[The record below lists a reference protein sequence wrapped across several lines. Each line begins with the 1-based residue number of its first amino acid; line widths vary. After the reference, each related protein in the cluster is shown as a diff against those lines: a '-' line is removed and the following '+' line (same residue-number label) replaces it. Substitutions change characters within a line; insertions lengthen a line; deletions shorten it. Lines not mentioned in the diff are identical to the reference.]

1 MTDEARSSLLQAARL
16 RLLTSCP
23 RGVSMDIPRQ
33 PQKKRGRYVAIG
45 AGALTLVLIT
55 VLLGSLPTAAPGVDR
70 AMLIIDSVQ
79 RGTMVRAVRAPGTL
93 VPERVRLVSA
103 LTAGRIERL
112 PVRPG
117 ATVTGGSDLLDM
129 SNPDVQLE
137 ALEAG
142 RQVTSAE
149 AALVNLETALS
160 TQRLTQQATIASAQA
175 ASSDAKRQATMLSSL
190 GKQQLASVNEVAQA
204 NERAAEQAARLAAER
219 SRLQVM
225 DGAMA
230 RQIALQ
236 RTEVQRARSI
246 AEFQAARVA
255 SMHVRAPEDGVLQTL
270 PLELGQWVVPGQ
282 VLATIAQPGRLKA
295 VLRVPETQA
304 RDIVIGQEVAVDTRN
319 GIAKGHVMRVDP
331 SVQNGTVTV
340 EVALDG
346 ALPRG
351 ARPDLSVDGT
361 IEIERLPDVLHV
373 GRPAY
378 GQGESIGLF
387 KLDPDGK
394 YASRVTVK
402 LGRTSVNSVQV
413 LQGLAKGDRVI
424 ISDMSQFDN
433 VERVKLK

>member
-1 MTDEARSSLLQAARL
+1 
-16 RLLTSCP
+16 
-23 RGVSMDIPRQ
+23 MDIPRA
-33 PQKKRGRYVAIG
+33 PKKKRAKYIAGGGAVAVL
-45 AGALTLVLIT
+45 ALST
-55 VLLGSLPTAAPGVDR
+55 VILASMPRAAPSVER
-70 AMLIIDSVQ
+70 TTLLIDSVQ

-103 LTAGRIERL
+103 LTAGRVERL

-117 ATVTGGSDLLDM
+117 ATVTAGSSLLDM

-142 RQVTSAE
+142 RQVTTAE
-149 AALVNLETALS
+149 AALVNLETALA
-160 TQRLTQQATIASAQA
+160 TQRLQQQSALASAEA
-175 ASSDAKRQATMLSSL
+175 AASDAKRQAAVLASL
-190 GKQQLASVNEVAQA
+190 GKKNLASGNDVAQA
-204 NERAAEQAARLAAER
+204 TERATEQNARLSAER
-219 SRLQVM
+219 DRLRVM

-230 RQIALQ
+230 RQISLQ
-236 RTEVQRARSI
+236 RSEVQRARAI

-255 SMHVRAPEDGVLQTL
+255 SMKVRAPEEGVLQTL

-304 RDIVIGQEVAVDTRN
+304 RDIVLGQPVDVDTRN
-319 GIAKGHVMRVDP
+319 GIAKGRVMRVDP

-340 EVALDG
+340 EVALEG

-361 IEIERLPDVLHV
+361 IEIARLTDVLHV
-373 GRPAY
+373 SRPAY
-378 GQGESIGLF
+378 GQGESTVGLF
-387 KLDPDGK
+387 VLDPDGK
-394 YASRVTVK
+394 YATRRPVQ
-402 LGRTSVNSVQV
+402 LGQSSVNSIQIM
-413 LQGLAKGDRVI
+413 QGLKVGDRVI
-424 ISDMSQFDN
+424 ISDMSQWDN

>member
-1 MTDEARSSLLQAARL
+1 
-16 RLLTSCP
+16 
-23 RGVSMDIPRQ
+23 MDIART

-45 AGALTLVLIT
+45 AGVLTLVLVT
-55 VLLGSLPTAAPGVDR
+55 VTLASLPTAAPSVER
-70 AMLIIDSVQ
+70 TTLLIDSVQ

-93 VPERVRLVSA
+93 VPEQVRFISA

-117 ATVTGGSDLLDM
+117 ATVTTGSALLDM

-142 RQVTSAE
+142 RQVTAAE
-149 AALVNLETALS
+149 AALVNLETALA
-160 TQRLTQQATIASAQA
+160 TQRLTQQAAIASAEA
-175 ASSDAKRQATMLSSL
+175 AASDAKRQATMFASL
-190 GKQQLASVNEVAQA
+190 GKQQLASGNDIALA
-204 NERAAEQAARLAAER
+204 NERAAEQTARLTSEQG
-219 SRLQVM
+219 RLRVM

-236 RTEVQRARSI
+236 RTEVARARAI
-246 AEFQAARVA
+246 AQFQQNRVA
-255 SMHVRAPEDGVLQTL
+255 SMQVRAPEEGVLQTL

-282 VLATIAQPGRLKA
+282 VLATVAQPGRLKA

-304 RDIVIGQEVAVDTRN
+304 RDVVIGQPVDVDTRN
-319 GIAKGHVMRVDP
+319 GIAKGRVLRVDP

-346 ALPRG
+346 TLPRG

-373 GRPAY
+373 SRPAY
-378 GQGESIGLF
+378 GQGESTVGLF
-387 KLDPDGK
+387 KLDADGK
-394 YASRVTVK
+394 YASRVPVK
-402 LGRTSVNSVQV
+402 LGRSSVNTIQIM
-413 LQGLAKGDRVI
+413 QGLAVGDRVI
-424 ISDMSQFDN
+424 ISDMSQWDN
-433 VERVKLK
+433 VERVKIK

>member
-1 MTDEARSSLLQAARL
+1 
-16 RLLTSCP
+16 
-23 RGVSMDIPRQ
+23 MDIPR
-33 PQKKRGRYVAIG
+33 PPKSKRTKYIAIG
-45 AGALTLVLIT
+45 AGVLTLVLLT
-55 VLLGSLPTAAPGVDR
+55 VVLGSLPTAAPSVER
-70 AMLIIDSVQ
+70 STLLIDSVQ

-93 VPERVRLVSA
+93 VPEQVRFVSA

-117 ATVTGGSDLLDM
+117 ATVTAGSALLDM

-149 AALVNLETALS
+149 AALVNLETTLA
-160 TQRLTQQATIASAQA
+160 TQRLTQQSSIASAEA
-175 ASSDAKRQATMLSSL
+175 AASDAKRQASQMASL
-190 GKQQLASVNEVAQA
+190 GKQQLASGNDMALA
-204 NERAAEQAARLAAER
+204 NERAAEQSARLTAEQG
-219 SRLQVM
+219 RLRVM
-225 DGAMA
+225 DGAMS

-246 AEFQAARVA
+246 AEFQQARVN

-270 PLELGQWVVPGQ
+270 PLELGQWVVSGQ
-282 VLATIAQPGRLKA
+282 LLATLAQPGRLKA
-295 VLRVPETQA
+295 VLRVPETLA
-304 RDIVIGQEVAVDTRN
+304 RDVVVGQPVDIDTRN
-319 GIAKGHVMRVDP
+319 GIAKGHVLRVDP

-346 ALPRG
+346 APPRG

-361 IEIERLPDVLHV
+361 IELERLPDVLHV

-378 GQGESIGLF
+378 GQGESTVGLF

-394 YASRVTVK
+394 YASRVPVK
-402 LGRTSVNSVQV
+402 LGRTSVNAIQIV
-413 LQGLAKGDRVI
+413 QGLNVGDKVI
-424 ISDMSQFDN
+424 ISDMSQWDN

>member
-1 MTDEARSSLLQAARL
+1 
-16 RLLTSCP
+16 
-23 RGVSMDIPRQ
+23 MDIPR
-33 PQKKRGRYVAIG
+33 PRQKKRARFIAAGGGVAVVVI
-45 AGALTLVLIT
+45 ATFALA
-55 VLLGSLPTAAPGVDR
+55 SLPTAAPSVER
-70 AMLIIDSVQ
+70 STLLIDSVQ

-93 VPERVRLVSA
+93 VPERVRFVSA

-142 RQVTSAE
+142 RQVTTAE
-149 AALVNLETALS
+149 AALVNLETTLAS
-160 TQRLTQQATIASAQA
+160 QRLSQQAAIASAEAA
-175 ASSDAKRQATMLSSL
+175 ASDARRQATMLASL
-190 GKQQLASVNEVAQA
+190 GKRQLASINDMALA
-204 NERAAEQAARLAAER
+204 NERATEQGARLAAEQG
-219 SRLQVM
+219 RLRVM

-236 RTEVQRARSI
+236 RSEVQRARSI
-246 AEFQAARVA
+246 AEFQQARVS
-255 SMHVRAPEDGVLQTL
+255 SMKVRAPEDGVLQTL
-270 PLELGQWVVPGQ
+270 PLELGQWVVSGQ
-282 VLATIAQPGRLKA
+282 VLATVAQPGRLKA

-304 RDIVIGQEVAVDTRN
+304 RDVVGGQPVDVDTRN
-319 GIAKGHVMRVDP
+319 GIAKGHVLRVDP

-346 ALPRG
+346 APPRG

-378 GQGESIGLF
+378 GQAESTVALF
-387 KLDPDGK
+387 RLDPDGK
-394 YASRVTVK
+394 YATRVPVK
-402 LGRTSVNSVQV
+402 LGRSSVNTIQIV
-413 LQGLAKGDRVI
+413 QGLEVGDRVI
-424 ISDMSQFDN
+424 VSDMSQWEN
-433 VERVKLK
+433 VDRVKLK

>member
-1 MTDEARSSLLQAARL
+1 
-16 RLLTSCP
+16 
-23 RGVSMDIPRQ
+23 MDIPRT
-33 PQKKRGRYVAIG
+33 PKKPRAKYIAIG
-45 AGALTLVLIT
+45 AGVVTLVLLT
-55 VLLGSLPTAAPGVDR
+55 FVVGSLPTAAPSIER
-70 AMLIIDSVQ
+70 STLLIDSVQ

-93 VPERVRLVSA
+93 VPEQVRFVSA

-117 ATVTGGSDLLDM
+117 ATVTAGSALLDM

-142 RQVTSAE
+142 RQVTAAE
-149 AALVNLETALS
+149 AALVNLETTLA
-160 TQRLTQQATIASAQA
+160 TQRLTQEAAVASAEAAASDARRQA
-175 ASSDAKRQATMLSSL
+175 AQMASL
-190 GKQQLASVNEVAQA
+190 GKQQLASGNDVALA
-204 NERAAEQAARLAAER
+204 SEKAAEQTARLNAEKG
-219 SRLQVM
+219 RLRVI

-230 RQIALQ
+230 RQISLQ
-236 RTEVQRARSI
+236 RSEVQRARSI
-246 AEFQAARVA
+246 AEFQQARVN
-255 SMHVRAPEDGVLQTL
+255 SMKVRAPEDGVLQTL
-270 PLELGQWVVPGQ
+270 PLELGQWVVSGQ
-282 VLATIAQPGRLKA
+282 VLATVAQPGRLKA

-304 RDIVIGQEVAVDTRN
+304 RDVVVGQPVDIDTRN
-319 GIAKGHVMRVDP
+319 GIVKGRVLRVDP

-340 EVALDG
+340 EVALEG

-378 GQGESIGLF
+378 GQGETTVGLF

-394 YASRVTVK
+394 YASRVPVK
-402 LGRTSVNSVQV
+402 LGRTSVNAIQIV
-413 LQGLAKGDRVI
+413 QGLSVGDKVI
-424 ISDMSQFDN
+424 ISDMSSWDE

>member
-1 MTDEARSSLLQAARL
+1 
-16 RLLTSCP
+16 
-23 RGVSMDIPRQ
+23 MDIARTPK
-33 PQKKRGRYVAIG
+33 KKRGKYIAIG
-45 AGALTLVLIT
+45 AGALTLILFT
-55 VLLGSLPTAAPGVDR
+55 VVLGSLPSAAPSVER
-70 AMLIIDSVQ
+70 STLLIDSVQ

-93 VPERVRLVSA
+93 VPERVRFVSA

-117 ATVTGGSDLLDM
+117 AAVTAGSELLDM

-142 RQVTSAE
+142 RQVTAAE
-149 AALVNLETALS
+149 AALVNLETMLAS
-160 TQRLTQQATIASAQA
+160 QRLSQQATIASAEAAASDARRQA
-175 ASSDAKRQATMLSSL
+175 AQMSTL
-190 GKQQLASVNEVAQA
+190 GKQQLVSGNEMALA
-204 NERAAEQAARLAAER
+204 NERAAEQTTRLSAEK
-219 SRLQVM
+219 SRLRVI

-246 AEFQAARVA
+246 AEFQQARVN
-255 SMHVRAPEDGVLQTL
+255 SMKVRAPEDGVLQTL
-270 PLELGQWVVPGQ
+270 PLELGQWVVSGQ
-282 VLATIAQPGRLKA
+282 VLATVAQPGRLKA

-304 RDIVIGQEVAVDTRN
+304 RDIVIGQPVDVDTRN
-319 GIAKGHVMRVDP
+319 GIAKGRVLRVDP

-340 EVALDG
+340 EVGLDG
-346 ALPRG
+346 TLPRG

-373 GRPAY
+373 ARPAY
-378 GQGESIGLF
+378 GQGESTVGLF

-394 YASRVTVK
+394 HATRVPVK
-402 LGRTSVNSVQV
+402 LGRTSVNSIQV
-413 LQGLAKGDRVI
+413 LQGLAVGDKVI
-424 ISDMSQFDN
+424 VSDMSNWDE